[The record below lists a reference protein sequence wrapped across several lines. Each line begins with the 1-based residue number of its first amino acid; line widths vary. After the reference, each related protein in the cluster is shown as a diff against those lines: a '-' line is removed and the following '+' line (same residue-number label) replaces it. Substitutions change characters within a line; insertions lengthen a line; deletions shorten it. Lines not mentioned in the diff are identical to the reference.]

1 MLASICTKPWWL
13 CIWQGN
19 YKNTGGNISWWAD
32 VHNILKPQDLT
43 NCETG
48 NPITETPEGYVV
60 ILALPWQRISS
71 QITLI
76 CSLSCISHLLTF
88 LSWSH
93 LEDILYSSHLE
104 DILYSNRTFCSG
116 MLLHHGQLLL
126 LLQSM
131 YSSLKGFPGV
141 SCYPH
146 INDTKS
152 ISTLFRMM
160 QNTTIY

>member
-19 YKNTGGNISWWAD
+19 YKNTSGKISWWAD

-48 NPITETPEGYVV
+48 NPITETLEGYVV
-60 ILALPWQRISS
+60 ILALPWQCISS
-71 QITLI
+71 QIILI

-88 LSWSH
+88 LAWSH
-93 LEDILYSSHLE
+93 VPK
-104 DILYSNRTFCSG
+104 TFCTAIGPFVLVCFSTSCCCYCSRRSQAWKVFQE
-116 MLLHHGQLLL
+116 LATSLT
-126 LLQSM
+126 SM
-131 YSSLKGFPGV
+131 TL
-141 SCYPH
+141 
-146 INDTKS
+146 NLAT
-152 ISTLFRMM
+152 STLFRMM